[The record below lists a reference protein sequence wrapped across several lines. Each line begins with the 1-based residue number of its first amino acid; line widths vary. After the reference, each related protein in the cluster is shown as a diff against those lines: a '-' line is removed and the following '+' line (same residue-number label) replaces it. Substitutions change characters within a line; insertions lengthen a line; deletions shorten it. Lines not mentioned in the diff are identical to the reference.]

1 MNDQPP
7 DDRSCAISCRRA
19 LPIGEDE
26 KLALLH
32 GEFDVDRR
40 DFQAALTEFAFLHC
54 PCSCGFARY
63 NQIYDQYKKA
73 PGVTR
78 ERMYLETM
86 EKVLGPMDKT
96 VVDSNSASP
105 PVPYIALEPL
115 SKTTGAAK

>member
-1 MNDQPP
+1 MHQ
-7 DDRSCAISCRRA
+7 S
-19 LPIGEDE
+19 L
-26 KLALLH
+26 LAEANAYREQTILEAK
-32 GEFDVDRR
+32 G
-40 DFQAALTEFAFLHC
+40 QTQ
-54 PCSCGFARY
+54 RY

-105 PVPYIALEPL
+105 PVPYIALESL